1 MLFFIDVLINII
13 KSTNKYNKNQEWKL
27 CILTKIILISIMGQL
42 QAINNLLIVYE
53 FCVLILY
60 EKNIRG
66 MMFSKRE
73 LNGSAAEEASRTYMV
88 GMQKGETFRQKDW
101 KMYHILN
108 LVLCDKAYR

>member
-1 MLFFIDVLINII
+1 MIF
-13 KSTNKYNKNQEWKL
+13 
-27 CILTKIILISIMGQL
+27 
-42 QAINNLLIVYE
+42 
-53 FCVLILY
+53 Y

-108 LVLCDKAYR
+108 LVLCDKAIDDFNLSGQKTGRTP